1 MVTPRLHNVHLSL
14 AGVRPPVREG
24 TLTLRAT
31 RETVRVRCMPG
42 GGCYGVAVATL
53 GAIAGAAE
61 PDWASVPAAGLEDDG
76 VPPLSQLRDASMVW
90 WSLAGVMLMLWSFK
104 LVGWVSVYP
113 ALVPLVV
120 VTTVWG
126 LITVGSAWVTPSS
139 RHRTARSRLI
149 VTQRWVRWVR
159 VGAVVLTIAG
169 FVVWAVIQV
178 YQAPGYGT
186 DEMAFDQY
194 AARLLAHGIDPY
206 TRSMG
211 PAFPLF
217 HVQPDGY
224 TYQLNGVPVTALSYP
239 SLSFLVYVP
248 FALLGMSTQLAVSV
262 NVIAWAVATLVMLVV
277 LPASMRAMALVV
289 GSLSVY
295 AGYAIGGVTVALY
308 VPLLVGALYAWNR
321 WYEFRGWRAWIAP
334 VLMGLAVSINQLPWF
349 VMPFVVVGIGCEASR
364 VGGRRAGWRS
374 AGRYVGIVALV
385 AGIVNAPFVVWH
397 PGAWLS
403 GILTPITS
411 AAVPAGQGLV
421 ELSLYLHLGGGSLLA
436 YSVLSGLALLA
447 CLALYAGF
455 YSRLGPL
462 VGVLPAV
469 PLLLATRSYD
479 SYLFGLVPAALIGA
493 ITMIPASSS
502 PRGARSGRRRR
513 HVGSLRLAAGGLVL
527 AAVASGAFAVTSGP
541 PLDIRIASVTTTG
554 QLATVS
560 AITVSVHNRS
570 SLALVPHFTL
580 NDGDAITT
588 FWLVNSGPAVLQSGQ
603 RATYQLLAPNFPAQP
618 PINGGFQVVAF
629 TKSPDTVSHSS
640 SYLPTTE
647 HLALNPDAIN
657 SNVPI
662 GQAIT
667 VQAEL
672 LDQLD
677 RPIHKAGVPVYLGQ
691 IVYAQSGLVY
701 GEAII
706 NGGQPGQTP
715 VSALTNA
722 DGVATF
728 TIVGTHV
735 STNPVYFEANL
746 VNPASFYP
754 YGYSQILPIRFSV

>member
-1 MVTPRLHNVHLSL
+1 
-14 AGVRPPVREG
+14 
-24 TLTLRAT
+24 
-31 RETVRVRCMPG
+31 
-42 GGCYGVAVATL
+42 
-53 GAIAGAAE
+53 
-61 PDWASVPAAGLEDDG
+61 
-76 VPPLSQLRDASMVW
+76 
-90 WSLAGVMLMLWSFK
+90 
-104 LVGWVSVYP
+104 
-113 ALVPLVV
+113 
-120 VTTVWG
+120 
-126 LITVGSAWVTPSS
+126 
-139 RHRTARSRLI
+139 
-149 VTQRWVRWVR
+149 
-159 VGAVVLTIAG
+159 
-169 FVVWAVIQV
+169 
-178 YQAPGYGT
+178 
-186 DEMAFDQY
+186 MAFDQY
-194 AARLLAHGIDPY
+194 AAQLLAHGVDPY

-239 SLSFLVYVP
+239 SLSFLLYVP

-262 NVIAWAVATLVMLVV
+262 NVVAWAVATVVMLAV
-277 LPASMRAMALVV
+277 LPGSIRAMALVV

-295 AGYAIGGVTVALY
+295 AGYAIGGVTVAGY

-321 WYEFRGWRAWIAP
+321 WYQLRGWRAWIGP

-349 VMPFVVVGIGCEASR
+349 VLPFVVVGVACEASR
-364 VGGRRAGWRS
+364 VGGRRAGWRV
-374 AGRYVGIVALV
+374 AGRYLGIVVLV
-385 AGIVNAPFVVWH
+385 AGVANAPFVVWH

-421 ELSLYLHLGGGSLLA
+421 EFSLYLHLGGGSLQA
-436 YSVLSGLALLA
+436 FSALSALALLA
-447 CLALYAGF
+447 CLALYGAF
-455 YSRLGPL
+455 YNRLGPL

-493 ITMIPASSS
+493 ITMLPAAAST
-502 PRGARSGRRRR
+502 RDARSGGRRRR
-513 HVGSLRLAAGGLVL
+513 IGSLRLAAGGLAV
-527 AAVASGAFAVTSGP
+527 AAVASGAFALTAGP
-541 PLDIRIASVTTTG
+541 PLGIEIVSVTTTG

-570 SLALVPHFTL
+570 SQTLTPHFTL

-588 FWLVNSGPAVLQSGQ
+588 FWLVNSGPPALKSGQ
-603 RATYQLLAPNFPAQP
+603 RASYQLLAPNFPAQP

-629 TKSPDTVSHSS
+629 TKSPDTVSHSG

-647 HLALNPDAIN
+647 HLALDPDAIN
-657 SNVPI
+657 TNVPI

-677 RPIHKAGVPVYLGQ
+677 RPIHMAGVPVYLGQ

-722 DGVATF
+722 HGVATF
-728 TIVGTHV
+728 TIIGTHA
-735 STNPVYFEANL
+735 SRNPVYFEANL
-746 VNPASFYP
+746 VNSTNFYP
-754 YGYSQILPIRFSV
+754 YGYSQILPIRFVA